1 MNQPAV
7 PIELN
12 HNPDVSRRF
21 IIFDMFDTL
30 VKLRSDIGRYEILEV
45 LHRIYLQEY
54 DFDDVRTLYD
64 EIVDRLVSE
73 RRSEDLEVVFVEILE
88 HIFDGLGI
96 TGFDLAEVEDKVFH
110 GSDFVTH
117 MPGAK
122 DTLRFFKENGYRVA
136 VLSNSYFLESTLV
149 RCFENLGLY
158 DLIDEVVSSADILY
172 MKPRKEAYDA
182 VLERVGAEASDAF
195 FAGDNPV
202 NDYDGPKSHGMTPIH
217 IHLKG
222 DTREVSVG
230 SIGEIPS
237 LFVANE

>member
-30 VKLRSDIGRYEILEV
+30 VKLRSDIGKYDILEV
-45 LHRIYLQEY
+45 LHRMYLQEY
-54 DFDDVRTLYD
+54 DFDEVRALYD
-64 EIVDRLVSE
+64 EIVDKLISE

-96 TGFDLAEVEDKVFH
+96 TGLDLAEVEDKVFH
-110 GSDFVTH
+110 GSDFITH

-149 RCFENLGLY
+149 HCFENLGLY

-172 MKPRKEAYDA
+172 MKPRKEAYDT
-182 VLERVGAEASDAF
+182 VLERIGAEASEAF

-202 NDYDGPKSHGMTPIH
+202 NDYDGPRSHGMTPIH

-222 DTREVSVG
+222 DSRDVSVK

-237 LFVANE
+237 LFVTNE